1 MIGTWRRAFWL
12 TGLALAV
19 WLAFSLASCH
29 RKATVE
35 SNRGPVSGTVTFDGK
50 PIPAGTITMV
60 STSDAIF
67 RIMAPLKDG
76 TFSVADTPLGTVSV
90 AVDTEPIAGNS
101 PHQYVKIPPRYS
113 KTETSG
119 LSITIPPG
127 GAKDVKVELKS
138 E

>member
-1 MIGTWRRAFWL
+1 MVGILRPLFRI
-12 TGLALAV
+12 TGLALV
-19 WLAFSLASCH
+19 IWLAFSLSSCH
-29 RKATVE
+29 RKAAIE
-35 SNRGPVSGTVTFDGK
+35 SNRGPISGVVTFDGK
-50 PIPAGTITMV
+50 PIPAGTITMI

-67 RIMAPLKDG
+67 RITAPLKDG
-76 TFSVADTPLGTVSV
+76 AFVIADAPLGTVSV

-101 PHQYVKIPPRYS
+101 PHQYVKIPQRYS

-127 GAKDVKVELKS
+127 GAKDVRIELKS